1 MTKGNINVSVE
12 NIFPLIKKFL
22 YSDHEIFLRELISN
36 ATDATLKLKHLT
48 NVGEANVAYGNP
60 QIEVKVDKENKKLHI
75 IDQGL
80 GMTGEEVEKYINQVA
95 FSGAEEFLEKYKDS
109 AKDAGIIGHFGL
121 GFYSAFMVAEKVEI
135 LTKSYKEVES
145 AVRWICDGSPQFTL
159 EETTD
164 KTDRGTEIIL
174 HIAEDSTEF
183 LEESR
188 IRELLLKYNKFMPVP
203 IKFGTRTETLP
214 LPEEASDDAK
224 PETKEVDNIINNPTP
239 AWTKAPSDLKDE
251 DYLNFYR
258 ELYPMQFEDPLFHI
272 HLNVDYPFNLTGIL
286 FFPKLANNLNIEK
299 DKIQLYQ
306 NQVYV
311 TDEVK
316 GIVPDFLMLLRG
328 VIDSPDIPLN
338 VSRSYLQ
345 ADGAVKKI
353 SSYITKKV
361 GDKMASLINENRE
374 DYEKKWNDI
383 KIVIEYGMISEE
395 KFYEKSDKFA
405 LYPNV
410 EGKYFLWNELIE
422 KIKANQTDK
431 DGNLVILYAT
441 NEHDQHSYVQAAQDK
456 GYEVLLLDSP
466 IVPHLIQKLESSKEK
481 IQFVRVDADHIN
493 NLIKKDEPVISK
505 LNDTEKETLKKSV
518 EDGIADSKFTVQLE
532 DLESTDAPFIITQP
546 EFMRRMKDMQATG
559 GGGMFGMGNFPEMY
573 NLVVNTNSELA
584 GKILATES
592 SEEKSSQIRQA
603 LDLAKLSQN
612 LLKGKELTDFIQRS
626 YQNLSK

>member
-1 MTKGNINVSVE
+1 MKGSINVSVE

-48 NVGEANVAYGNP
+48 SIGEAKVEYGNP
-60 QIEVKVDKENKKLHI
+60 KIEVKIDKENKKLHI

-80 GMTGEEVEKYINQVA
+80 GMTAEEIEKYINQVA

-109 AKDAGIIGHFGL
+109 AKDSGIIGHFGL

-135 LTKSYKEVES
+135 ISKSYKGEP
-145 AVRWICDGSPQFTL
+145 AVHWICDGSPEFTL
-159 EETTD
+159 EETTV

-174 HIAEDSTEF
+174 HIAEDSLEF
-183 LEESR
+183 LEENK
-188 IRELLLKYNKFMPVP
+188 IRELLTKYNKFMPVP
-203 IKFGTRTETLP
+203 IKFGTKTETLP
-214 LPEEASDDAK
+214 LPEGAAEDAVA
-224 PETKEVDNIINNPTP
+224 ETIEVDNIVNNPTP
-239 AWTKAPSDLKDE
+239 AWTKAPSELKDE
-251 DYLNFYR
+251 DYKAFYH
-258 ELYPMQFEDPLFHI
+258 ELYPMQFEEPLFNI

-286 FFPKLANNLNIEK
+286 YFPKLSNNLNIEK

-306 NQVYV
+306 NQVFV

-361 GDKMASLINENRE
+361 ADKMVSLINENRE
-374 DYEKKWNDI
+374 DYDKKWNDI

-395 KFYEKSDKFA
+395 KFFEKSDKFA
-405 LYPNV
+405 LYPTTD
-410 EGKYFLWNELIE
+410 GKYFLWNELEE
-422 KIKANQTDK
+422 KIKPNQTDK

-441 NEHDQHSYVQAAQDK
+441 NADEQHSYIQSAKDK
-456 GYEVLLLDSP
+456 GYEVLILDSP
-466 IVPHLIQKLESSKEK
+466 IVPHLIQKLETSKEK
-481 IQFVRVDADHIN
+481 ISFARVDADHIN
-493 NLIKKDEPVISK
+493 NLIKKDEPAISK
-505 LNDTEKETLKKSV
+505 LNETEKESLKKNV
-518 EDGIADSKFTVQLE
+518 EESINDTKFTVQLE
-532 DLESTDAPFIITQP
+532 DLDSNDAPFTITQP

-559 GGGMFGMGNFPEMY
+559 GGGMFGMGGFPEIY
-573 NLVVNTNSELA
+573 NLVVNSNSEFA
-584 GKILATES
+584 SKILANEN
-592 SEEKSSQIRQA
+592 SEEKNAQIKHA

-626 YQNLSK
+626 YKQLEK